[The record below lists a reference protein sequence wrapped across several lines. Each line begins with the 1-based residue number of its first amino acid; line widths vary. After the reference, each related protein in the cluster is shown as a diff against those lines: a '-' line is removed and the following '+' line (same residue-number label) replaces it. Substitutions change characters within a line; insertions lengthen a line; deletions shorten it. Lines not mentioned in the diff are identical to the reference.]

1 MSVRLQIAA
10 LIFMMVQG
18 ALFGVGVILI
28 LTTPLTAWAAV
39 LIPVLIV
46 VSLLVSLP
54 VSWLI
59 APRMRLRYA
68 RAKAAAAQNQ
78 PSAVP
83 REV

>member
-18 ALFGVGVILI
+18 AFFGLGVIVI
-28 LTTPLTAWAAV
+28 LATPLTAWAAV
-39 LIPVLIV
+39 LIPALII
-46 VSLLVSLP
+46 VSLLVSVP
-54 VSWLI
+54 VSWMI

-68 RAKAAAAQNQ
+68 RAAAQKQ
-78 PSAVP
+78 ASAAP